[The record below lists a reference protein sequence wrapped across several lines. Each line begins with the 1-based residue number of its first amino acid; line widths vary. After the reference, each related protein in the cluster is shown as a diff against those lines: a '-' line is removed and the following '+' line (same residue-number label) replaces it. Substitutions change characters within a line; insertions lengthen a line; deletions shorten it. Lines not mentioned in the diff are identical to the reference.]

1 MLRWKLLY
9 KARVSID
16 KELTALL
23 NEYLSEKISDKNISV
38 GAVVRF
44 IIDGKLADGK
54 GSDSQESLSKLSEE
68 LQKYGIEVVDLSP
81 LLMKYAAQR
90 SRDWEAVAL
99 AGETQIRPQN

>member
-1 MLRWKLLY
+1 M

-16 KELTALL
+16 KKELTALL

-54 GSDSQESLSKLSEE
+54 GSDSQNLFPSLVKN
-68 LQKYGIEVVDLSP
+68 
-81 LLMKYAAQR
+81 
-90 SRDWEAVAL
+90 SRNTVLRWWIFL
-99 AGETQIRPQN
+99 RC